1 MTRMTSAIL
10 AALATL
16 ASSGAMAQ
24 AINPF
29 HPVRPTV
36 SITGAAGVS
45 SGPTSL
51 DIRQTSQFNAAAGVV
66 VAPRGAVSVS
76 QQGAANGAIVG
87 VFGRQTS
94 AFVGQSGRLG
104 NFATI
109 RQANP
114 VLPTL
119 AGRR

>member
-1 MTRMTSAIL
+1 MLRVLL
-10 AALATL
+10 AAAAALD
-16 ASSGAMAQ
+16 ASAAGAAD
-24 AINPF
+24 INPF
-29 HPVRPTV
+29 HPARPTV

-45 SGPTSL
+45 SGSATL
-51 DIRQTSQFNAAAGVV
+51 GIQQTSQFNAAAGVV
-66 VAPRGAVSVS
+66 VAPRGAVSVV

-87 VFGRQTS
+87 VFGRQTN

-114 VLPTL
+114 GLPAL
-119 AGRR
+119 PGRR